1 MGWTSKIYPDRFVP
15 FSLYSIAEE
24 RCVFFAESRG
34 IHTSTRTN
42 IKNRMKKIIPT
53 MFATVLAISSVSL
66 LVGCGGIEDDPDAQ
80 GQNIGDQGEP
90 LTPEEKKQDEE
101 QKLTPEEQKKLD
113 AEINPPE
120 PEEKK

>member
-1 MGWTSKIYPDRFVP
+1 MKR
-15 FSLYSIAEE
+15 
-24 RCVFFAESRG
+24 
-34 IHTSTRTN
+34 N
-42 IKNRMKKIIPT
+42 ITTIL
-53 MFATVLAISSVSL
+53 ATVLAISSVSL
-66 LVGCGGIEDDPDAQ
+66 LVGCGSGIEDDPDAQ

-120 PEEKK
+120 PEENK